1 MFCPMCGVKLIEI
14 TKPNDKND
22 DNEYDSKDY
31 LKVELDTYSESNNAI
46 EYKCDG
52 CKCFGDGFPI
62 VKHHPLRGYKSA
74 PGDSWSLTWLK

>member
-1 MFCPMCGVKLIEI
+1 MCGVKLIEI
-14 TKPNDKND
+14 TKPND
-22 DNEYDSKDY
+22 DNEYDPDSW
-31 LKVELDTYSESNNAI
+31 LKVEVGTYSEPNNAI